1 MGSQGPNPHHTKKR
15 GVRLILGS
23 QRARTQ
29 DAGLPP
35 ARACLAPEEI
45 KQLRAGLTGAGAK
58 WDAWG
63 CWAARRPVEPQ
74 TEQLQDLSAFTTP
87 DVSARSSATTLRE
100 LRSYRCQQ
108 LDSRSKFAE
117 GPRSS
122 PPSYLSLIN
131 NLLQPQKLTSAE
143 MRIRRRMAKV
153 RELDTQIKAA
163 RAQQQLLLEDTR
175 QLHEEELHFQAEN
188 RFFLEYL
195 TKKTEEL
202 AKEPVKLWTEYIQE
216 SREIKRG
223 RQKLAARYAKKSAV
237 LKAELMQKKKIQAD
251 LKQQLQDLR
260 DISLLKEKQDIQIQ
274 KLQEEK
280 NKIEAQIA
288 AEKHAQFLKEKAL
301 LEEQLN
307 EPDVRHLGKQER
319 RALREKTQAL
329 RSAAKQAEVKFC
341 HGIQAENQRLR
352 KECWQLMRQSQKLEA
367 TQSQLR
373 SQKQQLEQEQW
384 LVQSMLRG
392 RQRLQERRHGCPK
405 GQVPQA
411 PPRPPL
417 GAAPTINPP

>member
-1 MGSQGPNPHHTKKR
+1 MGSQGPSPHRTKKR

-29 DAGLPP
+29 DAGPPP

-58 WDAWG
+58 WDAGG

-87 DVSARSSATTLRE
+87 DVSARSSATTLRSS
-100 LRSYRCQQ
+100 RRPQ
-108 LDSRSKFAE
+108 LDPRSKFAE

-163 RAQQQLLLEDTR
+163 RVQQQLLLEDTR

-202 AKEPVKLWTEYIQE
+202 AKEPVKLWMEYIQE

-223 RQKLAARYAKKSAV
+223 RQKLASRYAKKSSV

-280 NKIEAQIA
+280 SKIEAQIA

-307 EPDVRHLGKQER
+307 EPDVRHLGRQER
-319 RALREKTQAL
+319 RELREKTLAL
-329 RSAAKQAEVKFC
+329 RSAAKQADVKFC
-341 HGIQAENQRLR
+341 HSIHAENQRLR
-352 KECWQLMRQSQKLEA
+352 RECWQLMQRSQKLEA

-373 SQKQQLEQEQW
+373 SQKQQLEHEQW

-392 RQRLQERRHGCPK
+392 RKRLQERRQGCPK
-405 GQVPQA
+405 GQGVPQA
-411 PPRPPL
+411 PLRPPL
-417 GAAPTINPP
+417 GTASRINPT